1 MVALLTARTL
11 TDINTGEL
19 VTAKVKNAVYNKA
32 QEKRAQQLSVTKPGS
47 CNLTLADDKIE
58 WRYAST
64 TALRYK
70 GYNRDEMN
78 KKILCY
84 ELTHHAG
91 AYFNEREIRHSP
103 DLLDITLLSEA
114 TAQTKRIRCLPK
126 TRNRIAYIHQ
136 ATCCT
141 IPALAGKV

>member
-1 MVALLTARTL
+1 MGAKRVAGLEAVGAHQLSATRVALPTARTL

-19 VTAKVKNAVYNKA
+19 VTAKVKNAVYNTA

-47 CNLTLADDKIE
+47 CDLTFADDKIE

-78 KKILCY
+78 KTILC
-84 ELTHHAG
+84 
-91 AYFNEREIRHSP
+91 
-103 DLLDITLLSEA
+103 
-114 TAQTKRIRCLPK
+114 
-126 TRNRIAYIHQ
+126 
-136 ATCCT
+136 
-141 IPALAGKV
+141 